1 MGGGAEPSAQAS
13 TALKPLFA
21 ANGPL
26 GVATLTFPIPGVH
39 EAIVTGAG
47 KTVTATFSWNTLG
60 ASGTAILVAALI
72 TVLTSKISW
81 AEAFEEFGGTWN
93 QLKMPILMICLVMSV
108 ANVMNYAGMTTSI
121 ALALATAGSLFP
133 LLSPVIGWIGVFVTG
148 SVTNANLPAC
158 SPPPQPRLVLTRPCW
173 WPLIPP
179 VV

>member
-60 ASGTAILVAALI
+60 GFRYRNSG
-72 TVLTSKISW
+72 
-81 AEAFEEFGGTWN
+81 GGTDYRAD
-93 QLKMPILMICLVMSV
+93 LED
-108 ANVMNYAGMTTSI
+108 
-121 ALALATAGSLFP
+121 
-133 LLSPVIGWIGVFVTG
+133 
-148 SVTNANLPAC
+148 
-158 SPPPQPRLVLTRPCW
+158 
-173 WPLIPP
+173 
-179 VV
+179 